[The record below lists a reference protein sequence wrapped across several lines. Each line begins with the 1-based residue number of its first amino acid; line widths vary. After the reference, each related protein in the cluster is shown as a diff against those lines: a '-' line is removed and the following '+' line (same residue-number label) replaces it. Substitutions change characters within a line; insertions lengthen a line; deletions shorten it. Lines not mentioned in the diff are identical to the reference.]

1 MGHIKRLYSRTTSD
15 MINDAHCHFFSAR
28 LFEVLGQNTTPPLT
42 DNPAISI
49 PERLGWEPPG
59 PAATLADRWV
69 EELDQHG
76 ITRAAIMASVPDD
89 EASVTTAVRRHPGRF
104 VGMTMVDPTTP
115 GTLTRVKRALE
126 TDGLRSVCLFPAMH
140 GYQLSHEA
148 VEPLFAMAE
157 ETNAV
162 VFVHCGMLTIGVR
175 RKLGIPT
182 PVDLRAGDPLAV
194 AALASRHPKLPVV
207 IPHFGAGLLRETL
220 MAADLCPNIYLDTS
234 SSNSWIKYLPSLK
247 LLDVF
252 RQAIETLGPERLLFG
267 TDSSFFPRGWQKT
280 ILETQL
286 WILDELKI
294 DSSGRKAILAGNF
307 DSIFNQTTPT

>member
-1 MGHIKRLYSRTTSD
+1 MRTAT
-15 MINDAHCHFFSAR
+15 FSPPR

-49 PERLGWEPPG
+49 PERLGWDPPG

-76 ITRAAIMASVPDD
+76 ITRAAIMASVPGD
-89 EASVTTAVRRHPGRF
+89 EASVSTAVRRHPDRF

-115 GTLTRVKRALE
+115 GTLTRVKRTLD
-126 TDGLRSVCLFPAMH
+126 TDGLRCVCLFPAMH

-148 VEPLFAMAE
+148 VEPVFTIAE
-157 ETNAV
+157 EANAA
-162 VFVHCGMLTIGVR
+162 VFVHCGMLTVGVR

-182 PVDLRAGDPLAV
+182 RVDLRAGDPLAV
-194 AALASRHPKLPVV
+194 AALASRHPNLPVV

-234 SSNSWIKYLPSLK
+234 SSNNWIKYLPGLK
-247 LLDVF
+247 LLDVY

-267 TDSSFFPRGWQKT
+267 TDSSFFPRGWQRT
-280 ILETQL
+280 IFETQL
-286 WILDELKI
+286 LILDELRI
-294 DSSGRKAILAGNF
+294 DPPGQKAILADNF
-307 DSIFNQTTPT
+307 DSIFNQTTAARD